1 VFEACSLQRACTL
14 TRVDGSDK
22 LQRIRNPTRMRGESF
37 PESRSK
43 FCETFRV
50 RQYDASFEKAAVVTS
65 RQRKKFHLQDEDDLI
80 FCECNNSSQFMSDS
94 ELWTT
99 PRIIFSD
106 DESHKF
112 ELKNV
117 LPLANIISPRSYYSS
132 YSTNVTSATYIPTPI
147 TEVIPGKLYLGSE
160 DNAFNK
166 HRLLELGI
174 THILSVTN
182 RINRI
187 NGIEYEHFVMNDM
200 GRTELKT
207 VLERVYPFMELSQ
220 KTKNTLFVHC
230 TLGQNRSPTVVISFL
245 MKNKGLTLYQAHKM
259 LKKQRP
265 LIQIHH
271 KYAKMLLRLERELYG
286 ETSLPDDWMEWDVR
300 NLQSGVPSFKSE
312 SLSIEEQQ
320 SFKARQKL
328 QRLSNSSNFKVD
340 YAASSGIFT

>member
-1 VFEACSLQRACTL
+1 MGLACSRKKLIAEHEYEMPKSYTWNQSDHSTNRPDHGNITGSSKRIFFHPEDQCTSVFEVCSLQRACTS

-22 LQRIRNPTRMRGESF
+22 LQRIRNPLRIRGESF
-37 PESRSK
+37 PEARSN
-43 FCETFRV
+43 FCETFHV
-50 RQYDASFEKAAVVTS
+50 RQYDASFEKAATVS
-65 RQRKKFHLQDEDDLI
+65 SSQRKSSPLQNEDDLV
-80 FCECNNSSQFMSDS
+80 FCGCNNSSQFISDS

-106 DESHKF
+106 DSHKLQ
-112 ELKNV
+112 LKNV
-117 LPLANIISPRSYYSS
+117 LPLADIVTPRSYYSS

-160 DNAFNK
+160 DNAFNEQ
-166 HRLLELGI
+166 RLLELGI

-187 NGIEYEHFVMNDM
+187 HGIEYEHFVMNDM

-220 KTKNTLFVHC
+220 KAEKTLFIHC

-245 MKNKGLTLYQAHKM
+245 MKKKGLTLYEAHKK

-286 ETSLPDDWMEWDVR
+286 ETSLPDD
-300 NLQSGVPSFKSE
+300 
-312 SLSIEEQQ
+312 
-320 SFKARQKL
+320 
-328 QRLSNSSNFKVD
+328 
-340 YAASSGIFT
+340 